1 VSGPRVT
8 PVQPTEAET
17 QVLRQWARA
26 CTPMAVRARI
36 VLACA
41 DGVPNAAVARR
52 LGVSRNTV
60 AAARER
66 FLRDGLDGLADRPRS
81 GRPRTITDQQRALV
95 LQAMAAV
102 PADSRS
108 TRAIAAAALVSQSTV
123 CRLSRRRRPNTQA
136 ASG

>member
-1 VSGPRVT
+1 MT

-26 CTPMAVRARI
+26 RTPMAVRARI

-41 DGVPNAAVARR
+41 EGVPNAAVARR

-60 AAARER
+60 ASARHR
-66 FLRDGLDGLADRPRS
+66 FLRDGLAGLPDRPRS
-81 GRPRTITDQQRALV
+81 GRPRTITEQQRAQV
-95 LQAMAAV
+95 LEALT
-102 PADSRS
+102 ADPPS

-123 CRLSRRRRPNTQA
+123 CRLRRGGGQDLPA
-136 ASG
+136 